1 MFSISLKQITYL
13 RITIG
18 RVIQIGHVAVQI
30 LPLTVDT
37 MTNAGNGTRDKHM
50 VAVMCLYDVLPL
62 NHKRR
67 RR

>member
-1 MFSISLKQITYL
+1 MFSTSLKHITYL

-37 MTNAGNGTRDKHM
+37 LTNAGNGTRDKHM
-50 VAVMCLYDVLPL
+50 VAVMCLYA
-62 NHKRR
+62 RR
-67 RR
+67 ATQ